1 MAVLSMV
8 GGLLPRRRQKLTIA
22 NSMQYQILR
31 VITAGWA
38 AAAWRVGDRAADGIV
53 QGADGRSAL
62 QLRLSAPPV
71 EGAANKALIVFLAE
85 ALSVRKAA
93 IAIRSG
99 ETARLKMLF
108 IEGDGPALTARLDD
122 WIARTGG

>member
-1 MAVLSMV
+1 MMASGKPYAAEK
-8 GGLLPRRRQKLTIA
+8 GGVRLAVRLTPRASRNGL
-22 NSMQYQILR
+22 
-31 VITAGWA
+31 
-38 AAAWRVGDRAADGIV
+38 DGIV